1 VAVVAPLGVVAAAD
15 DDVAE
20 VTDDLL
26 DEVVPE
32 AWFELELE
40 PPQPAAAAANTA
52 ATIAGVTACVRT
64 ESMLLRAAGRDARAP
79 RIV

>member
-1 VAVVAPLGVVAAAD
+1 VAVVAPLVVVAAD

-20 VTDDLL
+20 LADDLL
-26 DEVVPE
+26 DEAVPG
-32 AWFELELE
+32 AWLELELE
-40 PPQPAAAAANTA
+40 PPQPAAATANTA

-64 ESMLLRAAGRDARAP
+64 ESMLLRAAWRDARAP